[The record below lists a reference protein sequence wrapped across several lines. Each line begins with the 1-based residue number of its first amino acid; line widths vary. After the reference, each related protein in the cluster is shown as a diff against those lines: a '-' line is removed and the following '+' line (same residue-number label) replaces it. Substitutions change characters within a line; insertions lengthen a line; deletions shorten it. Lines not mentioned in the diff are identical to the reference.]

1 MKTAAIIC
9 EYDPFHLGH
18 KKQIDLIRERS
29 GADTTIISIMS
40 GSTVQRGRLSIY
52 PKHLRAEAAIK
63 NGSDLVLEL
72 PYPYCSSSAEHF
84 ARGAVSL
91 ISSLGGI
98 DILAFGS
105 ENGNLSEL
113 SRAAD
118 VIRSKNYLSAMREN
132 GKNGHIKSAEEI
144 FRSLAG
150 NGFPTTPN
158 DILAVEYIAALK
170 DENCG
175 IIPYTYKREVGYS
188 ASRSRELI
196 YSGADASEMLPESA
210 ISVFEKSVPTDTAA
224 YESAALHTIRMTDT
238 HTLSAYYGM
247 NGGVAGLIKAN
258 AEGASNFNE
267 LVSSC
272 VNKSYTAARIRR
284 AILSSVLGVKAET
297 VKTRPLFTNLLAA
310 NGKGREYLNRV
321 KKTTSIEIVTKPA
334 DGLCLPEKAKEQFE
348 LSLRTDKLMALCRK
362 EAPSDIFKKNPYIEC
377 SH

>member
-1 MKTAAIIC
+1 MKTVAIIC

-18 KKQIDLIRERS
+18 KKQIDLVRERF
-29 GADTTIISIMS
+29 GTDTTVISVMS

-84 ARGAVSL
+84 ARGAVAL
-91 ISSLGGI
+91 ISELGGV

-105 ENGNLSEL
+105 ENGDISEL

-118 VIRSKNYLSAMREN
+118 VIRSKEYLSAIREN

-144 FRSLAG
+144 FRSLSG
-150 NGFPTTPN
+150 DGFPTTPN

-170 DENCG
+170 DESST
-175 IIPYTYKREVGYS
+175 ILPYTYKREEGYS

-196 YSGADASEMLPESA
+196 YGGDDASEMLPESA
-210 ISVFEKSVPTDTAA
+210 ISVFEKSTPTDIGA
-224 YESAALHTIRMTDT
+224 YESVALHTIRTTDVEI
-238 HTLSAYYGM
+238 LSSYYGM

-258 AEGASNFNE
+258 AENVSSLDE
-267 LVSSC
+267 LIFSC

-297 VKTRPLFTNLLAA
+297 VKDRPLFTNLLAA
-310 NGKGREYLNRV
+310 NSKGREYLNKIR
-321 KKTTSIEIVTKPA
+321 KTASINIVTKTA
-334 DGLCLPEKAKEQFE
+334 DGSLLPENALKQFE
-348 LSLRTDKLMALCRK
+348 LSLGADKLMALCRK
-362 EAPSDIFKKNPYIEC
+362 EAASEIFKRNPYID
-377 SH
+377 

>member
-1 MKTAAIIC
+1 MKTVAIIC

-18 KKQIDLIRERS
+18 KKQIDLVREQI
-29 GADTTIISIMS
+29 GADTTIISVMS
-40 GSTVQRGRLSIY
+40 GSTVQRGRLAIY

-84 ARGAVSL
+84 ARGAVGL
-91 ISSLGGI
+91 ISDLGGV

-118 VIRSKNYLSAMREN
+118 VIRSDEYLSAIREN

-144 FRSLAG
+144 FRSLSG
-150 NGFPTTPN
+150 DGFPTTPN

-175 IIPYTYKREVGYS
+175 ILPYTYKREEGYS

-196 YSGADASEMLPESA
+196 YSGSDASEMIPDSA
-210 ISVFEKSVPTDTAA
+210 ISVFEKCVPTDISA
-224 YESAALHTIRMTDT
+224 YEAVALHTIRMSDAEV
-238 HTLSAYYGM
+238 LSSYYGM
-247 NGGVAGLIKAN
+247 NGGVAGLIKSN
-258 AEGASNFNE
+258 AENE
-267 LVSSC
+267 SSLDGLISSC

-284 AILSSVLGVKAET
+284 AILSSVLGLKAET
-297 VKTRPLFTNLLAA
+297 VKERPLFTNLLAA
-310 NGKGREYLNRV
+310 STKGREYLNKIR
-321 KKTTSIEIVTKPA
+321 KTSSIEIVTKPSG
-334 DGLCLPEKAKEQFE
+334 GLDLPENARKQFE
-348 LSLRTDKLMALCRK
+348 LSLRADKLMALCRC
-362 EAPSDIFKKNPYIEC
+362 ESASEVFRRNPYIG
-377 SH
+377 